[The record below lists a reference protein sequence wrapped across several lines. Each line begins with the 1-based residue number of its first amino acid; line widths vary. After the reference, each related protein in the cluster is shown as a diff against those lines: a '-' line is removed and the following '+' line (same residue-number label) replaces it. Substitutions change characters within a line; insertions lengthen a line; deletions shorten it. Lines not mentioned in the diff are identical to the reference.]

1 MPIIFKGSGN
11 KKPKLY
17 EDSFSAYT
25 STYTY
30 TPKAGYDG
38 FSKVRV
44 WGYDYYN
51 TSGNANYSDV
61 RSGKTFYSR
70 GSSKTGEMPDVTLPK
85 PSVEHSFSSD
95 KKQVTVT
102 VSYTPPSKGYNST
115 TTTISDTAYINMPS
129 AENQSAVFQTG
140 TVNSANVFSGGTD
153 YVAIYIPGIDG
164 RTLKHLSFVAGGE
177 YQVESLGYTK
187 NGNDLVIN
195 AHIYNYGGS
204 SQGDNTMIATT
215 ADLSGDIYS
224 YSTLE
229 TIDISSDTNI
239 KIVNDGNNYDIR
251 MKNTKYSMFNTY
263 RYLAVYE

>member
-25 STYTY
+25 STYSY

-44 WGYDYYN
+44 WGYDYYD
-51 TSGNANYSDV
+51 TYGNASYSDV
-61 RSGKTFYSR
+61 RSGKTFYSY
-70 GSSKTGEMPDVTLPK
+70 GSSKTGNMPDVTLPK

-115 TTTISDTAYINMPS
+115 TTTISDTVYINMPS

-140 TVNSANVFSGGTD
+140 TVNSTNVFSGGTN
-153 YVAIYIPGIDG
+153 YVSIGIPVIDG
-164 RTLKHLSFVAGGE
+164 RTLKHLSFATS
-177 YQVESLGYTK
+177 VELENYTK
-187 NGNDLVIN
+187 KGDNLVIN

-204 SQGDNTMIATT
+204 SQGGNTMIATT

-229 TIDISSDTNI
+229 TIDISSDTDI
-239 KIVNDGNNYDIR
+239 KIVNDGYNYDIR
-251 MKNTKYSMFNTY
+251 MKITKYSMYKTY
-263 RYLAVYE
+263 RYIAVYE